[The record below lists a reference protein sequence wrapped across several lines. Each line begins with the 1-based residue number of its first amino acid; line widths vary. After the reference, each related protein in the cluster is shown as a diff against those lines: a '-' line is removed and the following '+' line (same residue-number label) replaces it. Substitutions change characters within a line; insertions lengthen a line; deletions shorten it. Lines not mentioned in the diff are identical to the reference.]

1 MFLHLNVGEY
11 LAACYLTKMSLKMKK
26 EWVHNH
32 YRENIW
38 QETLRMAI
46 ACDYQG
52 IFVEELIVI
61 ESKCQLPEGAV
72 FLAAQGISESNR
84 KNVPQELYDKM
95 FEYCF
100 GDNKYLS
107 QKTAMTINCL
117 KGAKI
122 NWHIRELESY
132 ASSEDIWKK
141 MIAYHVILIALS
153 DENDKLQIWAR
164 KYVIDYR
171 KVFERNSFRPRVNDL
186 PMAVGFLQ
194 TQGNDKELTEAI

>member
-1 MFLHLNVGEY
+1 
-11 LAACYLTKMSLKMKK
+11 MK
-26 EWVHNH
+26 
-32 YRENIW
+32 
-38 QETLRMAI
+38 AI
-46 ACDYQG
+46 A
-52 IFVEELIVI
+52 
-61 ESKCQLPEGAV
+61 
-72 FLAAQGISESNR
+72 

-194 TQGNDKELTEAI
+194 TQGNDKELTEAIEKNII